1 MQNNIKDLYLKII
14 KIQKEIDIFPEK
26 IKLTEK

>member
-14 KIQKEIDIFPEK
+14 KIQKDIDIFPEK
-26 IKLTEK
+26 I